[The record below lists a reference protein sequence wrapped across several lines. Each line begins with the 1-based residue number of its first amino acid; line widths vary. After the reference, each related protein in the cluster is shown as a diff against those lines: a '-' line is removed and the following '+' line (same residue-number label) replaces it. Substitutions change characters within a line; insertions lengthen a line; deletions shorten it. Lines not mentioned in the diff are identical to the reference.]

1 MNLSETL
8 GNFLGL
14 VVILAFIGLVIIFA
28 VAGRSR
34 PGRNLRE
41 LLAFT
46 RLRRAAG
53 LAVEEGTR
61 LHVSVGRGEIFDL
74 AGGAAL
80 EGFTILERTT
90 RAASISDRPPIATSG
105 TGTVAALSRNTM
117 DEAYQAV
124 GAGSQYNP
132 VSGRL
137 TGPTPFSFA
146 AGVLPIIHDE
156 DVSINILAGHFG
168 SEVAL
173 IADASERS
181 GSLMVAGS
189 DDVPAQ
195 AVLYAMAQEPLIG
208 EELYAGGAYLSAG
221 PLHAASLHAEDVLR
235 WILILVIP
243 ILAIAKLFGF
253 LP

>member
-1 MNLSETL
+1 MNLSET
-8 GNFLGL
+8 
-14 VVILAFIGLVIIFA
+14 VVNFIGLVIILLFLGLVIVFA

-41 LLAFT
+41 LSAFT

-53 LAVEEGTR
+53 LAIEEGTR
-61 LHVSVGRGEIFDL
+61 LHISLGRGEIFDL
-74 AGGAAL
+74 PGGAAL

-105 TGTVAALSRNTM
+105 TGTVAALSRDTM

-124 GAGSQYNP
+124 GAGSQYDP

-146 AGVLPIIHDE
+146 AGTLPVIHDE
-156 DVSINILAGHFG
+156 SVSLNILAGHFG

-173 IADASERS
+173 IADAGERS
-181 GSLMVAGS
+181 GSLTVAGS

-208 EELYAGGAYLSAG
+208 EELYASGAYLSAG
-221 PLHAASLHAEDVLR
+221 PLHAASLHAEDILR
-235 WILILVIP
+235 WILVLLIP